1 MHVPSG
7 RQKILRT
14 GPVRQILL
22 ASLRHSMARPNGFA
36 PSSTDETGRLPITG
50 RGQVSMAKTVRVKS
64 FELIA
69 RDIADVDVHLLHVL
83 SIGVGWPHRPA
94 DWEFLR
100 QVGQGIV
107 AVDDIGRVFCS
118 AMWFLQGG
126 DLATI
131 GLVIT
136 TPRAQAQGAGRWL
149 MEEVMERCKGRN
161 LTLNSTKAAYP
172 LYLSLGFEKEATVFL
187 HGGILSTLPA
197 AARDHGLDELPTTQ
211 IEELADYDTEAFGV
225 NRSAVLV
232 QLSKRSVTCVLR
244 RSDKVVGYAMR
255 RQFGRGHVIGPIV
268 ASNDEDA
275 ILLVGWHLPALKDG
289 YVRIDTRED
298 TSPFAEFLTQI
309 GLPTTSTTMTMSK
322 GRRFLN
328 RSDASPWVYG
338 LAAHALN

>member
-1 MHVPSG
+1 
-7 RQKILRT
+7 
-14 GPVRQILL
+14 
-22 ASLRHSMARPNGFA
+22 
-36 PSSTDETGRLPITG
+36 
-50 RGQVSMAKTVRVKS
+50 MAKTVRVKS

-118 AMWFLQGG
+118 AMWFLQGE

-172 LYLSLGFEKEATVFL
+172 LYLSLGFEKEATPL
-187 HGGILSTLPA
+187 QCRRPLLSSYGYQAGDPCSVRTRLPPCPPKA
-197 AARDHGLDELPTTQ
+197 A
-211 IEELADYDTEAFGV
+211 LAET
-225 NRSAVLV
+225 
-232 QLSKRSVTCVLR
+232 
-244 RSDKVVGYAMR
+244 
-255 RQFGRGHVIGPIV
+255 P
-268 ASNDEDA
+268 
-275 ILLVGWHLPALKDG
+275 PAH
-289 YVRIDTRED
+289 R
-298 TSPFAEFLTQI
+298 FAQQNN
-309 GLPTTSTTMTMSK
+309 
-322 GRRFLN
+322 LN
-328 RSDASPWVYG
+328 W
-338 LAAHALN
+338 L

>member
-1 MHVPSG
+1 MRCMYHQFG
-7 RQKILRT
+7 RRFCGRAQCGKSCWRLCAT
-14 GPVRQILL
+14 VWQ
-22 ASLRHSMARPNGFA
+22 RPNGFA
-36 PSSTDETGRLPITG
+36 PARHRNETGRLPITG

-118 AMWFLQGG
+118 AMWFLQGE

-172 LYLSLGFEKEATVFL
+172 LYLSLGFEKEATAPT
-187 HGGILSTLPA
+187 SSRWSPT
-197 AARDHGLDELPTTQ
+197 AR
-211 IEELADYDTEAFGV
+211 
-225 NRSAVLV
+225 RCSA
-232 QLSKRSVTCVLR
+232 S
-244 RSDKVVGYAMR
+244 
-255 RQFGRGHVIGPIV
+255 
-268 ASNDEDA
+268 A
-275 ILLVGWHLPALKDG
+275 ISARWPPS
-289 YVRIDTRED
+289 R
-298 TSPFAEFLTQI
+298 
-309 GLPTTSTTMTMSK
+309 
-322 GRRFLN
+322 
-328 RSDASPWVYG
+328 
-338 LAAHALN
+338 